1 MKFLKKILMKNEGM
15 ILGIIL
21 GVFGL
26 VGVASYL
33 DKKLKE
39 RK

>member
-1 MKFLKKILMKNEGM
+1 MRFLKHILMKNDGM
-15 ILGIIL
+15 ILGIVL
-21 GVFGL
+21 GIFGL

-33 DKKLKE
+33 DEKLKE

>member
-1 MKFLKKILMKNEGM
+1 MKRDT

-21 GVFGL
+21 GFFGL

-33 DKKLKE
+33 D
-39 RK
+39 RKRVKIK